1 MGYKESDYQT
11 KQHNLSNMAQFG
23 MSQEHKDMLRK
34 NRVFLIE
41 ELDPEPIIQR
51 LFQINMI
58 PKAILEDIQALPTN
72 YHKCIALLDQL
83 PKRGP
88 KAFQNFCRILSAVGQ
103 PHIRSKIQPEG
114 AKWCV
119 DLRTVITYD
128 GITLGI
134 HKGQR
139 SVLITFNQWNK
150 LIQLIPEIQ
159 MNLNL
164 NKDTKLHLEG
174 DLYVITGQLL
184 GLMYVG
190 LHRFAGTEM
199 IEGTGLNM
207 TMDEWT
213 EFLAV
218 MDSITEEVSE
228 SHPKPDKFDLYQ
240 LINLSYIYILERDII
255 ARAANNCYGCQHDS
269 PGQRDHMQGGC
280 LSDWGEMAEIYFTE
294 AVMSFSRPLFA
305 EICR

>member
-128 GITLGI
+128 GITLGL
-134 HKGQR
+134 HKYYQCEKHASPPGLEPGSLDYR
-139 SVLITFNQWNK
+139 SNVLT
-150 LIQLIPEIQ
+150 
-159 MNLNL
+159 
-164 NKDTKLHLEG
+164 TKLRRH
-174 DLYVITGQLL
+174 
-184 GLMYVG
+184 
-190 LHRFAGTEM
+190 
-199 IEGTGLNM
+199 N
-207 TMDEWT
+207 
-213 EFLAV
+213 
-218 MDSITEEVSE
+218 EETCS
-228 SHPKPDKFDLYQ
+228 SHP
-240 LINLSYIYILERDII
+240 STR
-255 ARAANNCYGCQHDS
+255 G
-269 PGQRDHMQGGC
+269 
-280 LSDWGEMAEIYFTE
+280 
-294 AVMSFSRPLFA
+294 
-305 EICR
+305 

>member
-1 MGYKESDYQT
+1 MGYKESAYQT
-11 KQHNLSNMAQFG
+11 KQHYLGNMAQFG

-58 PKAILEDIQALPTN
+58 PKATLEDIQALPTN

-88 KAFQNFCRILSAVGQ
+88 KAFQNFCRILSANRWRPTYEVQ

-139 SVLITFNQWNK
+139 SVLINFNQWNK
-150 LIQLIPEIQ
+150 LIQYIPEIQ

-190 LHRFAGTEM
+190 LHRFAG
-199 IEGTGLNM
+199 
-207 TMDEWT
+207 
-213 EFLAV
+213 
-218 MDSITEEVSE
+218 
-228 SHPKPDKFDLYQ
+228 
-240 LINLSYIYILERDII
+240 RDD
-255 ARAANNCYGCQHDS
+255 R
-269 PGQRDHMQGGC
+269 RDRIKYDHG
-280 LSDWGEMAEIYFTE
+280 
-294 AVMSFSRPLFA
+294 
-305 EICR
+305 